1 MRLQSKLIPMDVA
14 ARVVDAPK
22 TVPRLTDAPLK
33 ASGTLERGIHVH
45 WALPDLM
52 TRAIGSDTHQ
62 PRFRGVPDLW
72 LVVRFNPV
80 GFPSPEPKRTY
91 RAWVVDSIAQK
102 ATPLASW
109 QPPDTRDQ
117 ARIHTAPGVIKRVSR
132 GWGEWES
139 SVSFDPLTTAYYPE
153 CRTRL
158 GFYDD
163 LADLGS
169 ATTGKVSYT
178 VVGWY
183 SRTDFDPF
191 YQQGFQRKDRVGHR
205 ADLRSHALITTP
217 VARAA
222 TATELQWDVAVQLKT
237 AARPTRAET
246 TALKVD
252 SQIQAAA
259 VKART
264 SSLSGLIAAVPL
276 TPASPQH
283 AVVDSLMPDSVKTHT
298 VCHGSV
304 MDVPLREP
312 LGSGA
317 GSLDADKVFLYPNV
331 QRAMAETASKTV
343 NDQKTD
349 WLDMML
355 GNLGQQSGSTAGVID
370 LPGAQHARTF
380 QSTPGKSRFYARL
393 EIHPQ
398 VLKPAAVFTISDYTA
413 GAPVAWSGHWP
424 ELQARNA
431 SLHVMKRAK
440 TIPQGSLN
448 QPSAPPAGP
457 TDQEIVAWIQ
467 MLRTKFLAAR
477 QQSATNGKPLDERL
491 IRVHDYR
498 KNAQPTPQGRSID
511 GLGPDNAGWW
521 IDLGDENAPID
532 IVNNPLHT
540 TLAELRRS
548 IGGARIYMP
557 DAANTFEVPGPRWYR
572 PWAPHLVIFGAKRS
586 YRHGFDGRFR
596 ADGHLTTRVSGEAM
610 IGLRVGA
617 ATVLAKDIVAST
629 TELMAA
635 GLPPVASELV
645 QEHVLSDA
653 DNAPLM
659 ARSAKMPAGTTARR
673 VEAKQMAAASRAI
686 WLSRGS
692 VLKPEEQSAID
703 LIAPI
708 GKPSSA
714 AGLQAFKTWY
724 GPLFLDTQYTH
735 RRKRFN
741 DAWQLPPEYVETVDR
756 DPVVMPDRDQ
766 VITERQL
773 ATVSVAKV
781 LKKSLVT
788 ELTIDPYGK
797 PVHKNAPPPGVN
809 EDTLDKIDIVSC
821 SLSKMD
827 DTLFAAGERERG
839 GFVHMNQVRLF
850 DTFGTPLNWSSNSAT
865 LDPLPQWSV
874 ALPARLSSW
883 GRLNVRLQSAD
894 DATADATPLTP
905 PVCGILLPDFVD
917 QSLEVYD
924 ATGNA
929 VGQIAADDPVRDN
942 GAAAQTLSVSF
953 NLLPWVAAALPDVAD
968 PTSAITN
975 PTLRRFVQSL
985 LAQSVS
991 VPANAPGWHET
1002 GFTAMMR
1009 VFDTVRS
1016 TLDPTF
1022 NTADTRVRLLG
1033 EPILVM
1039 NTRLSFEA
1047 SNQDARELKNNP
1059 QPITEPPALPVM
1071 HVRIGDVT
1079 RPDDGVL
1086 GCFLIKGS
1094 PSEDRFAPVS
1104 LEAAEKAVLNQ
1115 MVFGASQK
1123 IEKVTHPF
1131 VVDQV
1136 SEFDLAANSQF
1147 DTVILADARGSLY
1160 ATCGLLPRKTIV
1172 VPKDFIDPSLKK
1184 LEPTFAVGPL
1194 LGFERQ
1200 GALVPVIPAP
1210 TIEGMDAEFVH
1221 DDDATYPEM
1230 PLPSTPPIAELP
1242 SKRVRL
1248 TEGWVR
1254 MFKNKL

>member
-1 MRLQSKLIPMDVA
+1 MDVA
-14 ARVVDAPK
+14 ARVVSAPK
-22 TVPRLTDAPLK
+22 TVPRLTDAPFT

-52 TRAIGSDTHQ
+52 TRAIGADSHQ

-80 GFPSPEPKRTY
+80 SGTAKRTY

-102 ATPLASW
+102 ATPLANW
-109 QPPDTRDQ
+109 QPPDTRDM
-117 ARIHTAPGVIKRVSR
+117 AKIHTAPGVITRVSR

-139 SVSFDPLTTAYYPE
+139 NVPFDPLTTAYYPE

-169 ATTGKVSYT
+169 TTTGKVSYT
-178 VVGWY
+178 IVGWY
-183 SRTDFDPF
+183 SRIDFDPF
-191 YQQGFQRKDRVGHR
+191 YHQGFKRKDRVGHR
-205 ADLRSHALITTP
+205 ADLRTHAVITTP
-217 VARAA
+217 VARAK
-222 TATELQWDVAVQLKT
+222 TATELQWDVNVPLKT
-237 AARPTRAET
+237 ARVTRAET

-252 SQIQAAA
+252 AEVQTAALK
-259 VKART
+259 VRT
-264 SSLSGLIAAVPL
+264 NALDGLIAAVPVS
-276 TPASPQH
+276 PSSPQH
-283 AVVDSLMPDSVKTHT
+283 AVVDSLMPDSMTTHT

-312 LGSGA
+312 IGA
-317 GSLDADKVFLYPNV
+317 GAGTLDADKVFLYPNV
-331 QRAMAETASKTV
+331 QRAMAEVASKTV
-343 NDQKTD
+343 EEEQVD

-398 VLKPAAVFTISDYTA
+398 LTKMASVFSLIDYTD
-413 GAPVAWSGHWP
+413 GAPTAWSGHWP
-424 ELQARNA
+424 ELQARSA
-431 SLHVMKRAK
+431 SVHSLKHVKA
-440 TIPQGSLN
+440 IPQAALN

-457 TDQEIVAWIQ
+457 TDQEIVTWIQ
-467 MLRTKFLAAR
+467 TLRTKFNEAR
-477 QQSATNGKPLDERL
+477 QQSAASGKPLDDRL

-521 IDLGDENAPID
+521 IDMGDDTAPID

-540 TLAELRRS
+540 ALAELRRS

-572 PWAPHLVIFGAKRS
+572 PWAPHLVVFGANRS

-596 ADGHLTTRVSGEAM
+596 LDGHLTTRVSGEAM
-610 IGLRVGA
+610 IGLRVGP
-617 ATVLAKDIVAST
+617 ATVLARDIVAPT

-659 ARSAKMPAGTTARR
+659 ARNAKVAAGTTARR
-673 VEAKQMAAASRAI
+673 VDAKQMEAASRAI
-686 WLSRGS
+686 WLSRGGL
-692 VLKPEEQSAID
+692 VKPEEQNAID

-708 GKPSSA
+708 GQPSSA

-741 DAWQLPPEYVETVDR
+741 DAWQLPPEYVETIDR
-756 DPVVMPDRDQ
+756 DPVVLPDREQ
-766 VITERQL
+766 VIVERQL

-781 LKKSLVT
+781 LKKSLLA
-788 ELTIDPYGK
+788 ELTVDPYGK
-797 PVHKNAPPPGVN
+797 PVHKKPAPPGLN
-809 EDTLDKIDIVSC
+809 ENTLDQIDIVSC

-827 DTLFAAGERERG
+827 DELFAAGERERG

-850 DTFGTPLNWSSNSAT
+850 DTFGTPMNWSSSST
-865 LDPLPQWSV
+865 VLDPLPQWAV

-883 GRLNVRLQSAD
+883 GRLNLRLQSAA
-894 DATADATPLTP
+894 DATVDATPLTP

-924 ATGNA
+924 ADGNA
-929 VGQIAADDPVRDN
+929 IGQIVADDPIRDN
-942 GAAAQTLSVSF
+942 GPTAQTLSVSLR
-953 NLLPWVAAALPDVAD
+953 LLPWVEAALTDASD
-968 PTSAITN
+968 PTNAITN

-985 LAQSVS
+985 LTQSTN

-1039 NTRLSFEA
+1039 NARLSFEA
-1047 SNQDARELKNNP
+1047 SNQDARALKNTP
-1059 QPITEPPALPVM
+1059 QPIAEPPSLPVL
-1071 HVRIGDVT
+1071 HVRLGDVT

-1086 GCFLIKGS
+1086 GCFLVKGS

-1115 MVFGASQK
+1115 MVFGAFQK
-1123 IEKVTHPF
+1123 IEKVTHTF
-1131 VVDQV
+1131 VADQV
-1136 SEFDLAANSQF
+1136 SEFDLQANTNL

-1172 VPKDFIDPSLKK
+1172 VPKDFIDRSLKK
-1184 LEPTFAVGPL
+1184 MEPTFQVGPL

-1221 DDDATYPEM
+1221 DDDETYPEM

-1242 SKRVRL
+1242 AKRVRL
-1248 TEGWVR
+1248 TEGWIR
-1254 MFKNKL
+1254 MFKAKS